1 MKSSKNLT
9 KMSFGK
15 PPSCS
20 DQIKTKVVDLSS
32 VAQNQD
38 LARSHIQNTNSAGLI
53 QPKNSDNAYKLSGN
67 NILMN
72 SHLIGRPQNEFGTTK
87 GKSFSSQSIL
97 KQNINALS
105 QIISGPVKKT
115 AQPNSA
121 REMSHKLPNN
131 TSMKE
136 IPVDYPYRR
145 ETELQRE
152 MGEFISNYSQSSYNK
167 KKESLQKSTSW
178 AKFGDSTY
186 CSHPENHSRKSSK
199 HQKIR
204 KSLKTKNQ
212 SINNSGKKL
221 KKTKKKLLKPT
232 SSQTKRIK
240 KKQETSFGLKQTHK
254 AEFSTNKDKFSSK
267 NKNKNHSNSCINLL
281 IPNDSNRSQLER
293 TATLDISS
301 LKRNI
306 KNYSPSRGTDFYEP
320 NDEFTHLMTYND
332 LKLQNTMDMRVN
344 KDFQKLVTSNRNPYS
359 HLSNDSYLDYQVK
372 IGIIHC
378 IL

>member
-38 LARSHIQNTNSAGLI
+38 LARSHIQNTNSARLMK
-53 QPKNSDNAYKLSGN
+53 PKNSDSAYKLSGN

-105 QIISGPVKKT
+105 QIISGPAKKT
-115 AQPNSA
+115 TQPNSA

-131 TSMKE
+131 ASMKE

-178 AKFGDSTY
+178 VKFGDSTY

-199 HQKIR
+199 HQK
-204 KSLKTKNQ
+204 N
-212 SINNSGKKL
+212 
-221 KKTKKKLLKPT
+221 
-232 SSQTKRIK
+232 
-240 KKQETSFGLKQTHK
+240 
-254 AEFSTNKDKFSSK
+254 
-267 NKNKNHSNSCINLL
+267 
-281 IPNDSNRSQLER
+281 
-293 TATLDISS
+293 
-301 LKRNI
+301 
-306 KNYSPSRGTDFYEP
+306 
-320 NDEFTHLMTYND
+320 
-332 LKLQNTMDMRVN
+332 
-344 KDFQKLVTSNRNPYS
+344 
-359 HLSNDSYLDYQVK
+359 
-372 IGIIHC
+372 
-378 IL
+378 